1 MQIVSL
7 LFLIY
12 FLDFERKPNCCVWN
26 SLIAMQMTLH
36 GKQTHS
42 QKRSEN
48 NTSASYHTY
57 TRKANEKNDQRVARH
72 PHTHTIILMT
82 ATVHSKNRT
91 FTDKQICVYF
101 CIVWAIN
108 LSGRRAS
115 EAITLLRE
123 ETMKIVHTYTLTDA
137 LIKHGSKKL
146 KKVKRNE
153 RHHSLDSCIQQLH

>member
-1 MQIVSL
+1 MELINCNANDSSRQIDTLTKAKRKQHFSKL
-7 LFLIY
+7 SHIHTQS
-12 FLDFERKPNCCVWN
+12 ERK
-26 SLIAMQMTLH
+26 
-36 GKQTHS
+36 
-42 QKRSEN
+42 KRSK
-48 NTSASYHTY
+48 SRASPT
-57 TRKANEKNDQRVARH
+57 
-72 PHTHTIILMT
+72 HTHTIILMT
-82 ATVHSKNRT
+82 ATVHSKIRT

-153 RHHSLDSCIQQLH
+153 RHHSLDSCIQ

>member
-1 MQIVSL
+1 MELINCNANDSSRQI
-7 LFLIY
+7 
-12 FLDFERKPNCCVWN
+12 D
-26 SLIAMQMTLH
+26 
-36 GKQTHS
+36 S

-82 ATVHSKNRT
+82 ATVHSKIRT

-153 RHHSLDSCIQQLH
+153 RHHSLDSCIQ

>member
-1 MQIVSL
+1 MEPINCNANDSSRQIDTLTKAKRKQHFSKL
-7 LFLIY
+7 SHIHTQS
-12 FLDFERKPNCCVWN
+12 ERK
-26 SLIAMQMTLH
+26 
-36 GKQTHS
+36 
-42 QKRSEN
+42 
-48 NTSASYHTY
+48 
-57 TRKANEKNDQRVARH
+57 KNDQRVARH
-72 PHTHTIILMT
+72 PHTHTHTIILMT
-82 ATVHSKNRT
+82 ATVHSKIRT

-153 RHHSLDSCIQQLH
+153 RHHSLDSCIQ

>member
-1 MQIVSL
+1 MELINCNANDSSRQIDTLTKAKRKQHFSKL
-7 LFLIY
+7 SHIHTQS
-12 FLDFERKPNCCVWN
+12 ERK
-26 SLIAMQMTLH
+26 
-36 GKQTHS
+36 
-42 QKRSEN
+42 KRSK
-48 NTSASYHTY
+48 SRASPT
-57 TRKANEKNDQRVARH
+57 
-72 PHTHTIILMT
+72 HTHTIILMT
-82 ATVHSKNRT
+82 ATVHSKIRT

-101 CIVWAIN
+101 CIVRAIN

-153 RHHSLDSCIQQLH
+153 RHHSLDSCIQ

>member
-1 MQIVSL
+1 MQSRQIDTLTKAKRKQHFSKL
-7 LFLIY
+7 SHIHTQS
-12 FLDFERKPNCCVWN
+12 ERK
-26 SLIAMQMTLH
+26 
-36 GKQTHS
+36 
-42 QKRSEN
+42 KRSK
-48 NTSASYHTY
+48 SRASPT
-57 TRKANEKNDQRVARH
+57 
-72 PHTHTIILMT
+72 HTHTIILMT
-82 ATVHSKNRT
+82 ATVHSKIRT

-153 RHHSLDSCIQQLH
+153 RHHSLDSCIQ